1 MGILKKLILT
11 EKQTKLTEQLS
22 SRENNPINCYGF
34 IVSPDADKVA
44 IKKAVEEMY
53 DVKVASVNT
62 MNYDGKVLRRNTKSG
77 VIVGRQT
84 AYKKAIVT
92 LKDGYNIDLYSN
104 I

>member
-1 MGILKKLILT
+1 
-11 EKQTKLTEQLS
+11 
-22 SRENNPINCYGF
+22 
-34 IVSPDADKVA
+34 
-44 IKKAVEEMY
+44 MY
-53 DVKVASVNT
+53 DVEVASVNT

-92 LKDGYNIDLYSN
+92 LKEGFNIDLYSN